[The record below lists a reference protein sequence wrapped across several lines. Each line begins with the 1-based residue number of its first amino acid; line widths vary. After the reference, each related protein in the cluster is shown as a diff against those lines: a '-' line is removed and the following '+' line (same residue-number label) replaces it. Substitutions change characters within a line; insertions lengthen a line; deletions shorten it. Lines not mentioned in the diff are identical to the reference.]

1 MELPPRSGSPKAKPP
16 GRPQQNG
23 QAAENAARDFLLA
36 QGFRFISANYRCR
49 MGEID
54 LVMQQQSLLVF
65 AEVRL
70 RNRQDFGGAA
80 ASVTTRKQQ
89 KIIAS
94 AGAFL
99 HHHPE
104 FSRCNCRFDV
114 LALQAHAEGWHI
126 DWLPAAFTT

>member
-1 MELPPRSGSPKAKPP
+1 MELPTPSGPNNP
-16 GRPQQNG
+16 G
-23 QAAENAARDFLLA
+23 ALAEAHARRFLEA
-36 QGFRFISANYRCR
+36 QGLRFVAANYRCR
-49 MGEID
+49 FGEID
-54 LVMQQQSLLVF
+54 LVMRQDQLLVF

-80 ASVTTRKQQ
+80 ASVTFAKQQ

-114 LALQAHAEGWHI
+114 LALQASAQEWHVE
-126 DWLPAAFTT
+126 WLPAAFTT

>member
-1 MELPPRSGSPKAKPP
+1 MFVAANFRS
-16 GRPQQNG
+16 
-23 QAAENAARDFLLA
+23 
-36 QGFRFISANYRCR
+36 RF
-49 MGEID
+49 GEID
-54 LVMQQQSLLVF
+54 LVMRQNELLVF

-70 RNRQDFGGAA
+70 RNRQDYGGAA
-80 ASVTTRKQQ
+80 ASVTFSKQQ

-114 LALQAHAEGWHI
+114 LALQASAQEWHVE
-126 DWLPAAFTT
+126 WLPAAFTT

>member
-1 MELPPRSGSPKAKPP
+1 MELPPRSKLPP
-16 GRPQQNG
+16 ENTGA
-23 QAAENAARDFLLA
+23 AAERHACQFLEA
-36 QGFRFISANYRCR
+36 QGFALVAANYHCR
-49 MGEID
+49 FGEID
-54 LVMQQQSLLVF
+54 LVMRQQQLLVF

-80 ASVTTRKQQ
+80 ASVTRSKQQ

-114 LALQAHAEGWHI
+114 LALQASTQGWHV
-126 DWLPAAFTT
+126 DWLPAAFTTDV

>member
-1 MELPPRSGSPKAKPP
+1 MELPPRSSPPP
-16 GRPQQNG
+16 ENPGA
-23 QAAENAARDFLLA
+23 AAEAHARQFLQA
-36 QGFRFISANYRCR
+36 QGFRFVAANYHCR
-49 MGEID
+49 FGEID
-54 LVMQQQSLLVF
+54 LVMRQDRLLVF

-80 ASVTTRKQQ
+80 ASVTRSKQQ

-114 LALQAHAEGWHI
+114 LALQASAQGWHV
-126 DWLPAAFTT
+126 DWLAAAFTTDA

>member
-1 MELPPRSGSPKAKPP
+1 MELPSPPRPAPNNP
-16 GRPQQNG
+16 GA
-23 QAAENAARDFLLA
+23 AAEAEARRFLQA
-36 QGFRFISANYRCR
+36 QGFEFVAANYRCR
-49 MGEID
+49 FGEID
-54 LVMQQQSLLVF
+54 LVMRQATLLVF

-80 ASVTTRKQQ
+80 ASVTRAKQQ

-114 LALQAHAEGWHI
+114 LALQACAQEWHI
-126 DWLPAAFTT
+126 DWLVAAFTT

>member
-1 MELPPRSGSPKAKPP
+1 MELPPLSSPMPRGNP
-16 GRPQQNG
+16 GA
-23 QAAENAARDFLLA
+23 AAEAEARAFLER
-36 QGFRFISANYRCR
+36 QGFRLVAANYRCR
-49 MGEID
+49 QGEID
-54 LVMQQQSLLVF
+54 LVMQQNELLLFV
-65 AEVRL
+65 EVRL

-80 ASVTTRKQQ
+80 ASVTKSKQQ

-104 FSRCNCRFDV
+104 FSHCNCRFDV
-114 LALQAHAEGWHI
+114 LALQAATQGWHV

>member
-1 MELPPRSGSPKAKPP
+1 MALPHHSGPPRRERA
-16 GRPQQNG
+16 QQNG
-23 QAAENAARDFLLA
+23 RAAENIARDFLLA
-36 QGFRFISANYRCR
+36 RGFHLVSANYRCR
-49 MGEID
+49 LGEID
-54 LVMQQQSLLVF
+54 LIMRQQSLLVF

-70 RNRQDFGGAA
+70 RSHQDFGGAA

-104 FSRCNCRFDV
+104 FAHCNCRFDV
-114 LALQAHAEGWHI
+114 LALQANAEEWHVE
-126 DWLPAAFTT
+126 WLPAAFTT